1 MENEDNN
8 TNNKLI
14 NTDYTP
20 ISPTEEDIP
29 AIKELCYY
37 FWEEEGIFSENF
49 YEEILSQ
56 NLSYIYK
63 DNSILIAVCLALYED
78 NLKQVNISVLCVH
91 NEYQRRGIGKSI
103 LNACIDNCVEKGY
116 NEFNLNVCVT
126 NHNAIKLYKKVG
138 FIYKKLCKNYY
149 SEDEPPNNDAY
160 FMELI
165 KKKKEEN
172 EEKEYQIINV
182 KNDKENKEKKE
193 DNYKLYID
201 KENNDN
207 ISLCKWISL
216 IIILII
222 GIIIGTGCII
232 IFTN

>member
-1 MENEDNN
+1 M
-8 TNNKLI
+8 
-14 NTDYTP
+14 
-20 ISPTEEDIP
+20 
-29 AIKELCYY
+29 
-37 FWEEEGIFSENF
+37 
-49 YEEILSQ
+49 
-56 NLSYIYK
+56 
-63 DNSILIAVCLALYED
+63 
-78 NLKQVNISVLCVH
+78 
-91 NEYQRRGIGKSI
+91 
-103 LNACIDNCVEKGY
+103 
-116 NEFNLNVCVT
+116 
-126 NHNAIKLYKKVG
+126 G

-149 SEDEPPNNDAY
+149 SEDKPPNNDAY

-182 KNDKENKEKKE
+182 KNDKENKENKE

-216 IIILII
+216 ITILII